1 MSRGLLRNRPT
12 PVIEIGAS
20 RQSTSQKYGYS
31 GAMQVQMDMEIFKYC
46 GQEKAEI
53 KFFYEVEQEAAIR
66 QRYLIEARRLGQQ
79 LLSPGRTRAAK
90 R

>member
-1 MSRGLLRNRPT
+1 
-12 PVIEIGAS
+12 
-20 RQSTSQKYGYS
+20 
-31 GAMQVQMDMEIFKYC
+31 MQVQMDMGIFKYC

-53 KFFYEVEQEAAIR
+53 KFFFEVEQEAAIR